1 MLAILNQKEKKLLS
15 LMTHKYFSGT
25 QIDAEA
31 KPGFTMW
38 HSLFFLAFE
47 DSETVIQ

>member
-31 KPGFTMW
+31 KPGLLCGIPF
-38 HSLFFLAFE
+38 S
-47 DSETVIQ
+47 S